1 MRASSLSNARVID
14 LLNQYFIPAHADGVY
29 YEANGNV
36 PADEKAAYERI
47 FQEFHRLNKQNQDV
61 GKPVLSVGT
70 VHAYVLSADG
80 KPFDSLHVG
89 QATPE
94 RVIGMLEHA
103 IREWKLP
110 PGKPVIKATPQSTA
124 PHGNADSLVL
134 HLTARYLV
142 PRKQP
147 GARQDVAGDFVPAA
161 PRLGSARSGQWDALP
176 SEDWIEWTPA
186 DWRKLLPAGDVAVG
200 SSWDIDSDLTRRL
213 LTRFYPT
220 TENNDLSSNRIDRQ
234 RLRATIVS
242 VRDGIVRAHIDGSL
256 KMKHAF
262 YPHRDDQNFVDAKI
276 IGYMDFELAT
286 PRIVGLRL
294 VTDEATYGGNS
305 HHFGV
310 AVRSVASSSK

>member
-1 MRASSLSNARVID
+1 MRASSLSNSRIID
-14 LLNQYFIPAHADGVY
+14 LLNQYFIPVHADGVY
-29 YEANGNV
+29 YQANDNV
-36 PADEKAAYERI
+36 PAEEKAAYERI
-47 FQEFHRLNKQNQDV
+47 FQEFHRLNKQNQDE
-61 GKPVLSVGT
+61 GKPALSVGT

-94 RVIGMLEHA
+94 RVIAMLEHA

-110 PGKPVIKATPQSTA
+110 QGKPVVKAAPQSTA
-124 PHGNADSLVL
+124 PRANADSLVL

-161 PRLGSARSGQWDALP
+161 PHLGTARSGQWDALP
-176 SEDWIEWTPA
+176 SEDWIEWTQA

-200 SSWDIDSDLTRRL
+200 SSWDIEKDLAGRL

-220 TENNDLSSNRIDRQ
+220 TENNDLSTNRIDRQ
-234 RLRATIVS
+234 ALRATVLS
-242 VRDGIVRAHIDGSL
+242 VRDGIVRARIGGSL

-262 YPHRDDQNFVDAKI
+262 YPHRDDQNSVEAKI
-276 IGYMDFELAT
+276 IGYMDFEQAR
-286 PRIVGLRL
+286 PRILSLRL
-294 VTDEATYGGNS
+294 VTEEATYGGKS
-305 HHFGV
+305 RHFGV
-310 AVRSVASSSK
+310 AVRSLASSK